1 MFQYI
6 SDIIKNISPK
16 QRLWALVVTL
26 VTIVAITLGGDIIDA
41 FSNSNTALENR
52 LTSLEVANRQL
63 NEQNQGLQT
72 LILESQIQC
81 TKDITQVRQRILDEL
96 NQIEREMRMSN
107 QTLQM
112 VTRDST
118 VSSVRPIQLPN
129 QGMLHLKEMKNKLET
144 EIKNTK

>member
-6 SDIIKNISPK
+6 SDIIKNISPQ

-26 VTIVAITLGGDIIDA
+26 ITVIAITLGGDIIDA

-118 VSSVRPIQLPN
+118 FSSVRPIQLPN

>member
-6 SDIIKNISPK
+6 SDIIKNISPQ

-26 VTIVAITLGGDIIDA
+26 ITVVAITLGGDIIDA

>member
-1 MFQYI
+1 M
-6 SDIIKNISPK
+6 
-16 QRLWALVVTL
+16 
-26 VTIVAITLGGDIIDA
+26 
-41 FSNSNTALENR
+41 
-52 LTSLEVANRQL
+52 EVANRQL

>member
-6 SDIIKNISPK
+6 SDIIKNISPQ

-26 VTIVAITLGGDIIDA
+26 ITVVAITLGGDIIDA

-81 TKDITQVRQRILDEL
+81 TKDITQVRQKILDEL

>member
-6 SDIIKNISPK
+6 SDIIKNISPQ

-26 VTIVAITLGGDIIDA
+26 ITVIAITLGGDIIDA

-81 TKDITQVRQRILDEL
+81 TKDITQVRQKILDEL